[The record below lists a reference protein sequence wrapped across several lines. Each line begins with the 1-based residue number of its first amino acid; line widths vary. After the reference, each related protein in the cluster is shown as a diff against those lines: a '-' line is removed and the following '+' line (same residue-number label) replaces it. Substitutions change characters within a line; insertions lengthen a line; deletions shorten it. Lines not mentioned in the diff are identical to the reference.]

1 VLAEDYDPDAARHG
15 GVELAGW
22 LSARTERDAALR
34 QLTEAVGAMVFR
46 TGAQAMLDVLLA
58 ALPDGE
64 GERLL
69 CGLRGDPVLAPL
81 ALNTLAHRGL
91 LSPESMTD
99 AEHLLLLAE
108 NLLQLVE
115 LAGGGDGAEEALR
128 AQGPEAR
135 DAVAAALDS
144 AHPDRAGLEALR
156 QTAARALRTPAP
168 ASPVPGRV
176 GAPSARVA
184 ASGTADQ
191 AGRDRPV
198 RRRRVRPT
206 PTNRAAGN
214 GWARRRTSPVA
225 RVTVG
230 AVAEGWDEEWLRVV
244 RGALHVQD
252 WVALLA
258 ALQRGTVREVLQL
271 AGDGVAGAAARGLP
285 GAAEM
290 AASFIG
296 ELRERGFRGDEELAH
311 HLAAAIG
318 DGAIPLLRPL
328 AVDLEMLA
336 MLLEGDLAESGGR
349 IELSTGECWP
359 AFTDELEPGAEVEEA
374 DDRERWLYVPALG
387 SRAGYR
393 DMELFIEG
401 LGDVALA
408 DRLRVAI
415 TGRGAFRRFRDVL
428 ARDER
433 AWRRYHRLS
442 DERQR
447 GRARAWLV
455 EEGYCPSASCG
466 ASSR

>member
-1 VLAEDYDPDAARHG
+1 
-15 GVELAGW
+15 
-22 LSARTERDAALR
+22 
-34 QLTEAVGAMVFR
+34 M
-46 TGAQAMLDVLLA
+46 
-58 ALPDGE
+58 
-64 GERLL
+64 
-69 CGLRGDPVLAPL
+69 
-81 ALNTLAHRGL
+81 AH
-91 LSPESMTD
+91 
-99 AEHLLLLAE
+99 
-108 NLLQLVE
+108 
-115 LAGGGDGAEEALR
+115 
-128 AQGPEAR
+128 
-135 DAVAAALDS
+135 
-144 AHPDRAGLEALR
+144 
-156 QTAARALRTPAP
+156 
-168 ASPVPGRV
+168 
-176 GAPSARVA
+176 
-184 ASGTADQ
+184 
-191 AGRDRPV
+191 
-198 RRRRVRPT
+198 
-206 PTNRAAGN
+206 
-214 GWARRRTSPVA
+214 
-225 RVTVG
+225 VTVG
-230 AVAEGWDEEWLRVV
+230 AVAEGWDEEWLRAV

-311 HLAAAIG
+311 QLRTAIG

-328 AVDLEMLA
+328 TVDLEMLA

-349 IELSTGECWP
+349 IDLSTGECWP

-374 DDRERWLYVPALG
+374 DDPERWLYVPAMG
-387 SRAGYR
+387 SRADYR

-415 TGRGAFRRFRDVL
+415 TGRGAFRRFKDVL

-433 AWRRYHRLS
+433 AWRWYHRLS